1 MIEYIMGHPDKWV
14 TALVEHLEIVGIT
27 LLASLLL
34 ASVLTLMSMSSKV
47 LSKFLIHLFSLI
59 YSIPSVALFAM
70 MIPVTGLGMTTA
82 IIVLVMYNQYLL
94 LRNFITGLNEVDSA
108 IIEAATGIGMSNFQ
122 VLYKIRLPLS
132 LKALFTGV
140 RLAVVSTIGMATIA
154 AFINA
159 GGLGDI
165 LFDGLRTM
173 NVNKMIWGSIL
184 SAGMAVGVNALLVR
198 IEKRI

>member
-1 MIEYIMGHPDKWV
+1 MIEYITGHPDKWG
-14 TALVEHLEIVGIT
+14 TALLEHLEIVGIT
-27 LLASLLL
+27 LLVSLLL
-34 ASVLTLMSMSSKV
+34 ASVLTFLSMTSKTLSKV
-47 LSKFLIHLFSLI
+47 LVYLFSVI

-82 IIVLVMYNQYLL
+82 ITVLVVYNQYLL
-94 LRNFITGLNEVDSA
+94 LRNFIAGLNGVDPA
-108 IIEAATGIGMSNFQ
+108 IIEAATGIGMSNLQ
-122 VLYKIRLPLS
+122 VLYRIRLPLS
-132 LKALFTGV
+132 VRALFTGI

-173 NVNKMIWGSIL
+173 NVYKIVWGSVL
-184 SAGMAVGVNALLVR
+184 SAGMAVGVNALLIR
-198 IEKRI
+198 IEKSI

>member
-1 MIEYIMGHPDKWV
+1 LIEYITAHPDKWG
-14 TALVEHLEIVGIT
+14 TALLEHLEIVGIT
-27 LLASLLL
+27 LLVSLLL
-34 ASVLTLMSMSSKV
+34 ASVLTFLSMTSKTLSKV
-47 LSKFLIHLFSLI
+47 LVYLFSVI

-82 IIVLVMYNQYLL
+82 ITVLVVYNQYLL
-94 LRNFITGLNEVDSA
+94 LRNFIAGLNGVDPA
-108 IIEAATGIGMSNFQ
+108 IIEAATGIGMSNLQ
-122 VLYKIRLPLS
+122 VLYRIRLPLS
-132 LKALFTGV
+132 VRALFTGI

-173 NVNKMIWGSIL
+173 NVYKIVWGSVL
-184 SAGMAVGVNALLVR
+184 SAGMAVGVNALLIR
-198 IEKRI
+198 IEKSI

>member
-1 MIEYIMGHPDKWV
+1 VIDYITGHPDKWAK
-14 TALVEHLEIVGIT
+14 ALVEHLEIVGIT
-27 LLASLLL
+27 LLVSLLL
-34 ASVLTLMSMSSKV
+34 ASALTFLSMTSRL
-47 LSKFLIHLFSLI
+47 LSGILVNLFSVI

-70 MIPVTGLGMTTA
+70 MIPVTGLGKTTA
-82 IIVLVMYNQYLL
+82 ITVLVVYNQYLL
-94 LRNFITGLNEVDSA
+94 LRNFIAGLNGVDPA
-108 IIEAATGIGMSNFQ
+108 IIEAATGIGMSKLQ

-132 LKALFTGV
+132 IRTLFTGI

-173 NVNKMIWGSIL
+173 NVYKIVWGSVL
-184 SAGMAVGVNALLVR
+184 SAGMAVGVNSLLIRV
-198 IEKRI
+198 EKSI

>member
-1 MIEYIMGHPDKWV
+1 LIEYITAHPDKWGR
-14 TALVEHLEIVGIT
+14 ALLEHLEIVGIT
-27 LLASLLL
+27 LLVSLLL
-34 ASVLTLMSMSSKV
+34 ASVLTFLSMTSKTLSKV
-47 LSKFLIHLFSLI
+47 LVYLFSVI

-82 IIVLVMYNQYLL
+82 ITVLVVYNQYLL
-94 LRNFITGLNEVDSA
+94 LRNFIAGLNGVDPA
-108 IIEAATGIGMSNFQ
+108 IIEAATGIGMSNLQ
-122 VLYKIRLPLS
+122 VLYRIRLPLS
-132 LKALFTGV
+132 VRALFTGI

-173 NVNKMIWGSIL
+173 NVYKIVWGSVL
-184 SAGMAVGVNALLVR
+184 SAGMAVGVNALLIR
-198 IEKRI
+198 IEKSI

>member
-1 MIEYIMGHPDKWV
+1 MIEYITGHPDKWA

-27 LLASLLL
+27 LLVSLLL
-34 ASVLTLMSMSSKV
+34 ASVLTFLSMTSV
-47 LSKFLIHLFSLI
+47 TLSKLLVYLFSVI

-82 IIVLVMYNQYLL
+82 ITVLVVYNQYLL
-94 LRNFITGLNEVDSA
+94 LRNFIAGLNGVDPA
-108 IIEAATGIGMSNFQ
+108 IIEAATGIGMSNLQ
-122 VLYKIRLPLS
+122 ILYRIRLPLS
-132 LKALFTGV
+132 VRALFTGI

-173 NVNKMIWGSIL
+173 NAYKIVWGSIL
-184 SAGMAVGVNALLVR
+184 SAGMAVGVNALLVK
-198 IEKRI
+198 IEKSI

>member
-1 MIEYIMGHPDKWV
+1 MIEYITAHPDKWG
-14 TALVEHLEIVGIT
+14 TALLEHLEIVGIT
-27 LLASLLL
+27 LLVSLLL
-34 ASVLTLMSMSSKV
+34 ASVLTFLSMTSKTLSKV
-47 LSKFLIHLFSLI
+47 LVYLFSVI

-82 IIVLVMYNQYLL
+82 ITVLVVYNQYLL
-94 LRNFITGLNEVDSA
+94 LRNFIAGLNGVDPA
-108 IIEAATGIGMSNFQ
+108 IIEAATGIGMSNLQ
-122 VLYKIRLPLS
+122 VLYRIRLPLS
-132 LKALFTGV
+132 VRALFTGI

-173 NVNKMIWGSIL
+173 NVYKIVWGSVL
-184 SAGMAVGVNALLVR
+184 SAGMAVGVNALFIR
-198 IEKRI
+198 IEKSI

>member
-1 MIEYIMGHPDKWV
+1 LIEYITAHPDKWG
-14 TALVEHLEIVGIT
+14 TALLEHLEIVGIT
-27 LLASLLL
+27 LLVSLLL
-34 ASVLTLMSMSSKV
+34 ASVLTFLSMTSKTLSKV
-47 LSKFLIHLFSLI
+47 LVYLFSVI

-82 IIVLVMYNQYLL
+82 ITVLVVYNQYLL
-94 LRNFITGLNEVDSA
+94 LRNFIAGLNGVDPA
-108 IIEAATGIGMSNFQ
+108 IIEAATGIGMSNLQ
-122 VLYKIRLPLS
+122 VLYRIRLPLS
-132 LKALFTGV
+132 VRALFIGI

-173 NVNKMIWGSIL
+173 NVYKIVWGSVL
-184 SAGMAVGVNALLVR
+184 SAGMAVGVNALLIR
-198 IEKRI
+198 IEKSI